1 MAEPTKSFVSQIHL
15 DKETRER
22 ILKELQIPGS
32 IDWIP
37 DTIHIVRPQV
47 VTSDVEAT
55 EMATSSLDSW
65 STGPAFSAL
74 NLPASTSSSTQYDDS
89 SASSSTIPIFE
100 MKSAEDFARQ
110 AAR

>member
-1 MAEPTKSFVSQIHL
+1 MAELTKSFVSQIHL

-47 VTSDVEAT
+47 VTSDVEAHSFREPT
-55 EMATSSLDSW
+55 PQIWSL
-65 STGPAFSAL
+65 
-74 NLPASTSSSTQYDDS
+74 
-89 SASSSTIPIFE
+89 IP
-100 MKSAEDFARQ
+100 Q
-110 AAR
+110 